1 MYSVIHRFL
10 VHLLALN
17 VVIQGVW
24 AAGPEEDLVERSI
37 EKIVPLNSTTLKQ
50 DSAKV
55 SEVWSRKIGSNV
67 LSLKPEMFQ
76 TFYVFLGISFLLI
89 LLIVFRMYK

>member
-24 AAGPEEDLVERSI
+24 AAGPEEDLVERSV
-37 EKIVPLNSTTLKQ
+37 VPLNSTTSKQ

-55 SEVWSRKIGSNV
+55 PEVWSRKIGSNV

>member
-1 MYSVIHRFL
+1 MYSVNHRFL

-17 VVIQGVW
+17 FVVQGVW
-24 AAGPEEDLVERSI
+24 AAGPEEDLVERSV
-37 EKIVPLNSTTLKQ
+37 VPLNSTTSKQ

-55 SEVWSRKIGSNV
+55 PEVWSRKIGSNV

-89 LLIVFRMYK
+89 LLTVFRMYK